1 MIAGFFIG
9 SDCMP
14 TLKIEHPYPQ
24 QIKFFQAKSSYV
36 AYGGAR
42 GGGKSWAARTK
53 VMLLALRWPGIQI
66 LLLRRT
72 FPELRE
78 NHIIP
83 LRMKLKGIATY
94 RESSKDFTFG
104 NGSRLVMGYCDA
116 ETDVLQYQG
125 QAYDVVLLEEATQF
139 TEFQY
144 QALTEINRSSGM
156 MQDKF
161 TPRFYITCNPGGV
174 GHAWVKRLFIDRV
187 YRNSEKEED
196 YTFIPATVYDN
207 KFLMENSPNYVR
219 ALENL
224 PEDRKR
230 AMLYGE
236 WDVYDGQYFP
246 EFDREVH
253 TMEPFPIPSH
263 WQRYFVMDYGLD
275 MLAGYW
281 VAVDE
286 QNRAYF
292 YRELYESDLIISE
305 AVSRIQQMTPADEK
319 IFQYFAPPDMWNR
332 RQDSGESVADIF
344 SHGGIFLTRARND
357 RVQGWYAV
365 KEFLK
370 VKKDEFGKPAASLVI
385 FRNCKNLIRCIPLAQ
400 HDQKNPNDMAKDP
413 HEITH
418 SLDALRYF
426 VAGRAAPTK
435 IKAKKEKGLP
445 FALQTEDDKDMPDI
459 VMNW

>member
-1 MIAGFFIG
+1 
-9 SDCMP
+9 MP
-14 TLKIEHPYPQ
+14 TLKMARPYPQ
-24 QIKFFQAKSSYV
+24 QVKFFEAVTPYV

-42 GGGKSWAARTK
+42 GGGKSWAARK
-53 VMLLALRWPGIQI
+53 KAELLALRYAGIQI

-83 LRMKLKGIATY
+83 MRMDLKNIAAY
-94 RESSKDFTFG
+94 RESSKDFTFM
-104 NGSRLVMGYCDA
+104 NGSRIVLGYCDA

-125 QAYDVVLLEEATQF
+125 QAYDVVFLEEATQF
-139 TEFQY
+139 TEFQF

-156 MQDKF
+156 MQEKF
-161 TPRFYITCNPGGV
+161 TPRFYLTCNPGGT
-174 GHAWVKRLFIDRV
+174 GHAWVKRLFIDRD
-187 YRNSEKEED
+187 YKNSERAED
-196 YTFIPATVYDN
+196 YTFIKATVYDN

-219 ALENL
+219 NLENL

-246 EFDREVH
+246 EFDRSVH
-253 TMEPFPIPSH
+253 TGEPFEIPED

-275 MLAGYW
+275 MLAAYW
-281 VAVDE
+281 VALRPSG
-286 QNRAYF
+286 RAYF
-292 YRELYESDLIISE
+292 YRELYESNLIITE
-305 AVSRIQQMTPADEK
+305 AVSRIKQMTPADEK

-332 RQDSGESVADIF
+332 RQDSGKSVADIF
-344 SHGGIFLTRARND
+344 SEGGIFLTRAKND

-365 KEFLK
+365 KEWLK
-370 VKKDEFGKPAASLVI
+370 VGKDEFGGKAAPLMI
-385 FRNCKNLIRCIPLAQ
+385 FRNCKNLIRCLPLAQ
-400 HDQKNPNDMAKDP
+400 HDAKNPNDVAKEP

-426 VAGRAAPTK
+426 VAGNASPAVLRRE
-435 IKAKKEKGLP
+435 KKKRLP
-445 FALQTEDDKDMPDI
+445 WQLQTEPPTGPDV
-459 VMNW
+459 VMEW